1 MTEKQ
6 FSKGDVIF
14 KEGDLGE
21 CLYKV
26 LEGSVGIYSGYKEA
40 GEQLL
45 TEVKSGRF
53 FGEMAVIEAYPRS
66 ATAVA
71 LDNVKVCEIKSGE
84 ISDLFKNDKD
94 QIVDIMKCLA
104 ERLRELTNDYT
115 EVNATIADLRKGEDS
130 KSAGLADRIRKFAT
144 VYKRNKTADKLSAE
158 ALRKLEQ
165 TGHADGYKTRVE
177 TYSKGT
183 VIFKEGETG
192 DCMYDIHSGS
202 IGIYKGYGKADEKLL
217 TELMPNQFFGELG
230 MLGDDKR
237 SGTAVVLQ
245 DDTTLE
251 IISPADLKDLFGQN
265 PAKVEMILGHISY
278 RLRRLTGEYMN
289 ACRILFKVSEDQ
301 NGADDRLKEE
311 IKEYK
316 EKLYD

>member
-1 MTEKQ
+1 M
-6 FSKGDVIF
+6 
-14 KEGDLGE
+14 
-21 CLYKV
+21 
-26 LEGSVGIYSGYKEA
+26 
-40 GEQLL
+40 
-45 TEVKSGRF
+45 
-53 FGEMAVIEAYPRS
+53 
-66 ATAVA
+66 
-71 LDNVKVCEIKSGE
+71 DNVKVCEIKSGE

-94 QIVDIMKCLA
+94 QLVDIMKCLA

-158 ALRKLEQ
+158 ALRKSEQ

-230 MLGDDKR
+230 MLGNDKR
-237 SGTAVVLQ
+237 SGTAVAMQ
-245 DDTTLE
+245 DDTALE
-251 IISPADLKDLFGQN
+251 IISPADLKDLFDQN
-265 PAKVEMILGHISY
+265 PVKVEMILGHISY